1 MYNNN
6 NGNNKDRKEITVNT
20 KGIQFKNKNG
30 VDASTIVID
39 YWKDSLTIK
48 IHPALPAEK
57 QTAEAVY
64 DYEHFLNTVLV
75 IPKIQTMVSAIPAF
89 REAMEAGTAFST
101 GVRVGSNSAFVLSTG
116 VKETGSVR
124 PLVAIYKDI
133 DADTLQAGQGIRYE
147 FNQQMTF
154 DDYDP
159 DGCQEVGRMYN
170 AELEVFFTILEN
182 CIPALTNMYTHS
194 MRNVENFFKTRLLD
208 TVTNVAN
215 KVGADVP
222 ATGRRQQTS
231 GGEMFKI
238 SQNQAGSTTGY
249 SALGDAPISEGGLD
263 DDLPF

>member
-1 MYNNN
+1 MYTK
-6 NGNNKDRKEITVNT
+6 GNNKDRKEVTVNT

-30 VDASTIVID
+30 IDPSTVVID

-48 IHPALPAEK
+48 IHPALSADK
-57 QTAEAVY
+57 QTAESVY

-75 IPKIQTMVSAIPAF
+75 VPKIQAIVDAIPTF
-89 REAMEAGTAFST
+89 KQAMEEGKAFST
-101 GVRVGSNSAFVLSTG
+101 GVKVGSNSAFIISTG

-124 PLVAIYKDI
+124 PFVAIYKDI

-159 DGCQEVGRMYN
+159 EGCQEVGKMVH
-170 AELEVFFTILEN
+170 AELGVFFTILEH
-182 CIPALTNMYTHS
+182 CIPALSNVYTHS
-194 MRNVENFFKTRLLD
+194 IRNVENFFKTRLMEVL
-208 TVTNVAN
+208 TNTAT
-215 KVGADVP
+215 KVGAEVP
-222 ATGRRQQTS
+222 MTGRRPQAAT

-238 SQNQAGSTTGY
+238 SQSQAGQSTGY
-249 SALGDAPISEGGLD
+249 SALEDAPITEGGLD